1 MVEQEFEQIRQFLKQ
16 KMPAYLQ
23 QHHGISAES
32 SFNCLNPAHHDHG
45 LTMTYDP
52 HSYSV
57 RCYTCGAKFNI
68 FDLAGI
74 DYHLNDFK
82 YQFKKVHELF
92 LGPLP
97 ATLQNYLFG
106 RYNSQ
111 MGTHQVSQNDD
122 GPLFEIEKDQA
133 TNAHEVRSVNFE
145 GGSFEIRPVSSPY
158 RITPVNDDQPT
169 NSNPSLI
176 RSPFQGS
183 GLTFGPSND
192 QHVTNNTFQNFQS
205 TDFNS
210 EPVSIS
216 PFENHREEIIPEYDF
231 NDYYQKCRASLSK
244 TDYLKERGI
253 SEEVA
258 RKFGLGY
265 DDHFIAG
272 SDQFGAQTI
281 WQALVIPLSSGSY
294 TVRNINP
301 SDQDRYRKNG
311 RLSFFNV
318 KALEKEGSIF
328 ITEGEFDALSLETL
342 GCTAVSLG
350 GTGNVRYLIEK
361 ISHLDINRSRTFYI
375 CLDNDEAGQ
384 EAAKAL
390 AMGLYQ
396 LHIPYKRIDIAFP
409 YKDINEALIH
419 NRQALKERIDH
430 LEELLT
436 FSLTS
441 LPRSAQKQKYI
452 TNADEMYSLKL
463 SPVLY
468 TFCLRPQTGRK
479 FIAALIDEQKTGIAY
494 AGSINQWHYISSL
507 IKRVHNE
514 QPHEGNWVKTGLLE
528 VHPDHIVQDI
538 QQGITACKVQG
549 DCRFITIADLTSLPV
564 ERCLSV
570 ASHLSS
576 ICATLN
582 VPIVALCN
590 HEASRFV
597 ESQSLQNI
605 TITQNDHG
613 DFCCETCDSDGRS
626 INFTLFCN
634 Y

>member
-16 KMPAYLQ
+16 KMPAYLH
-23 QHHGISAES
+23 QHHGINSES

-45 LTMTYDP
+45 QTMTYDP
-52 HSYSV
+52 LTYCV
-57 RCYTCGAKFNI
+57 CCYTCGAKFNI

-74 DYHLNDFK
+74 DYHLSEFK

-97 ATLQNYLFG
+97 NSLQNYLFG
-106 RYNSQ
+106 HTNISQ
-111 MGTHQVSQNDD
+111 VPHAVSSNDD
-122 GPLFEIEKDQA
+122 GPLFEIEKDHSGD
-133 TNAHEVRSVNFE
+133 TNEVHSVNFD
-145 GGSFEIRPVSSPY
+145 GGSFEIRPLNPQY
-158 RITPVNDDQPT
+158 HINPVNDDEPT
-169 NSNPSLI
+169 SSNPPMI
-176 RSPFQGS
+176 RTPFLGG

-192 QHVTNNTFQNFQS
+192 QHVTNNTFQNFKT
-205 TDFNS
+205 TDFS
-210 EPVSIS
+210 PEPVNVS
-216 PFENHREEIIPEYDF
+216 PFESHREEILREYDF

-258 RKFGLGY
+258 RRFGLGY
-265 DDHFIAG
+265 DEHFIAG
-272 SDQFGAQTI
+272 SDQFGSQTL

-294 TVRNINP
+294 TVRNTNAN
-301 SDQDRYRKNG
+301 DLDHYRKNG
-311 RLSFFNV
+311 RLCFFNV
-318 KALEKEGSIF
+318 KALEKEGAIF
-328 ITEGEFDALSLETL
+328 ITEGEFDALSLESL
-342 GCTAVSLG
+342 GYNSVSLG

-361 ISHLDINRSRTFYI
+361 ISHLDINKSRTFYI
-375 CLDNDEAGQ
+375 CLDNDDAGQ

-409 YKDINEALIH
+409 YKDINDALVH
-419 NRQALKERIDH
+419 NRQALKDRLDH

-436 FSLTS
+436 FSLTA
-441 LPRSAQKQKYI
+441 LPRSERKHKYI
-452 TNADEMYSLKL
+452 TNADEMFSLKL

-468 TFCLRPQTGRK
+468 TFCLRSQTGRK
-479 FIAALIDEQKTGIAY
+479 LIASLIDEKKTSIAY
-494 AGSINQWHYISSL
+494 AGSINQWKYISSL
-507 IKRVHNE
+507 VKKPRNE
-514 QPHEGNWVKTGLLE
+514 QSHDGSWARVGLLE

-549 DCRFITIADLTSLPV
+549 DYGFVTIADLTSLPV
-564 ERCLSV
+564 EHCLSV

-576 ICATLN
+576 ICSSLN

-590 HEASRFV
+590 HDANRYV

-613 DFCCETCDSDGRS
+613 DFCCETNDSDGRS
-626 INFTLFCN
+626 INFTIFCN